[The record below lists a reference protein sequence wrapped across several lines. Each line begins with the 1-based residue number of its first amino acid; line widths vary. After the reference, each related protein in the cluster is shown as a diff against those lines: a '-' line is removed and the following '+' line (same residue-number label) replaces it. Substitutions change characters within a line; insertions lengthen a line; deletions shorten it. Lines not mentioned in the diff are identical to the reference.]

1 MRLERFISKHTEHS
15 HKTARL
21 LVASGRVCVE
31 GEVCR
36 NLKQE
41 IHQFHTVSLDDQVLQ
56 HRQAHYLMLHKPSG
70 YLSATSDPVH
80 PTVMELIAPELRP
93 HLHIGGRL
101 DRASSGLLILTN
113 DGLWSRQLTD
123 PQRKSPKVYRV
134 TTAYPICPDT
144 PDRFARGIDLK
155 PENLT
160 TSPADLELLAPNEV
174 RLTIYEGRYHQI
186 KRMFAAVGNRVIRL
200 HREQM
205 GAINLD
211 PTLAPGGS
219 RSLTQHEI
227 ASISPRL

>member
-15 HKTARL
+15 HKTARQ
-21 LVASGRVCVE
+21 LVASGRVRVD
-31 GEVCR
+31 GEICR

-41 IHQFHTVSLDDQVLQ
+41 IHRFQTVHLDDHPLQ
-56 HRQAHYLMLHKPSG
+56 QRQAHYLMLHKPPG

-80 PTVMELIAPELRP
+80 PTVMELISPELRP

-123 PQRKSPKVYRV
+123 PQQKSPKVYRV

-144 PDRFARGIDLK
+144 PDRFARGIDLT

-160 TSPADLELLAPNEV
+160 TSPADLELLAPSEV

-186 KRMFAAVGNRVIRL
+186 KRMFAAVGNRVVGL

-205 GAINLD
+205 GAITLD
-211 PTLAPGGS
+211 PALAPGDC
-219 RSLTQHEI
+219 RSLTPGEI
-227 ASISPRL
+227 ASVTAGA